1 MHANARLT
9 PRTRRELVAMIE
21 SGTPVSRAAE
31 TFGVS
36 RQTAYRWLGRFRTG
50 EPVWWNDRSS
60 CPGSS
65 PRRLDDE
72 IVEQIL
78 ELRQT
83 WGIGPRLIGGHLG
96 LGSSTVW
103 RVLSRHGMGRHRP
116 NPTQLVARYE
126 RSCPGDLIHIDT
138 KQAGR
143 IPDGGGRHVRG
154 IEGYR
159 TEARRQRKIGHVHF
173 HAAVDDHTR
182 LAYVE
187 VLDTKTGPDAAGFT
201 RRAIDWFASMGI
213 EVKEVMTD
221 NAWAYTNSTAFHT
234 ALGAA
239 RHITIRPYRP
249 QTNGKVERFFRTLK
263 DEYMY
268 AVAFTSEH
276 DRRQH
281 LNNYLHYY
289 NHHRLHTAIGT
300 RPPISRVNN
309 LPDQHR

>member
-21 SGTPVSRAAE
+21 SGTPVARAAR

-36 RQTAYRWLGRFRTG
+36 RQTAYRWLRRSETQQSG
-50 EPVWWNDRSS
+50 WWHDRSS
-60 CPGSS
+60 RPETS
-65 PRRLDDE
+65 PRRLPDE
-72 IVEQIL
+72 TVTQIL
-78 ELRQT
+78 ELRRT

-96 LGSSTVW
+96 LGPSTVW
-103 RVLSRHGMGRHRP
+103 RVLSRHGLGRHRP
-116 NPTQLVARYE
+116 NQHQLVARYE
-126 RSCPGDLIHIDT
+126 RSCPGDLVHIDT

-159 TEARRQRKIGHVHF
+159 THNHKQRNIGHVHF

-187 VLDTKTGPDAAGFT
+187 VLDTKTGVDAAGFT
-201 RRAIDWFASMGI
+201 RRAIDWFASLGI
-213 EVKEVMTD
+213 AVNEVMTD
-221 NAWAYTNSTAFHT
+221 NALTYTNSSAFAE
-234 ALGAA
+234 ALGSV

-268 AVAFTSEH
+268 AVAFDSEH

-281 LNNYLHYY
+281 LDSYLHYY
-289 NHHRLHTAIGT
+289 NYHRLHTAIGT
-300 RPPISRVNN
+300 RPPISRVTNV
-309 LPDQHR
+309 PDQHR

>member
-21 SGTPVSRAAE
+21 SGISVSRAADR
-31 TFGVS
+31 FGVS
-36 RQTAYRWLGRFRTG
+36 RQTAYRWLRRSQSEDPG
-50 EPVWWNDRSS
+50 WWNDRSS
-60 CPGSS
+60 RPQSS
-65 PRRLDDE
+65 PGQISNEL
-72 IVEQIL
+72 VEQIL
-78 ELRQT
+78 ELRRT

-96 LGSSTVW
+96 LGPSTVW
-103 RVLSRHGMGRHRP
+103 RVLARHGMNRHRP
-116 NPTQLVARYE
+116 NPTQLVRRYE

-173 HAAVDDHTR
+173 HAAIDDHSR

-187 VLDTKTGPDAAGFT
+187 VLDTKAGVDTAGFT
-201 RRAIDWFASMGI
+201 GRAITWFQSMGI
-213 EVKEVMTD
+213 VVKEVMTD
-221 NAWAYTNSTAFHT
+221 NAWAYTNSRAFEV
-234 ALGAA
+234 ALGTA
-239 RHITIRPYRP
+239 RHLTIRPYRP

-268 AVAFTSEH
+268 AVAFESETE
-276 DRRQH
+276 RRAH
-281 LNNYLHYY
+281 LDSYLHYY
-289 NHHRLHTAIGT
+289 NHHRLHTGIGT
-300 RPPISRVNN
+300 QPPINRVTN